1 MDGGVASE
9 ENNSRENHPT
19 DEDVQIIIFEKSDGM
34 NNKEQ
39 TTPALSLGNSGGL

>member
-1 MDGGVASE
+1 LDGGVASE
-9 ENNSRENHPT
+9 ENNN
-19 DEDVQIIIFEKSDGM
+19 VQIIIFEKSDGI